1 MRALNEAPATDPE
14 YPPEL
19 GAAVVLVA
27 VGVGD
32 TADFVGVGAGV
43 ALCVAAA
50 LGFEVIDVAGGFE
63 FRSKERFPTFASTR
77 DLRPIKITGDIAIAM
92 IVDGFAAD
100 AAETLRTIKAHTTTP
115 VIALVIGD
123 PAELVDEID
132 TQFQLIAIT
141 ENFGWGENTNALLK
155 NLSTKYMLI
164 MDPSTRFL
172 GDAITPVLAELE
184 KSEFS
189 AVGWRGGLVNTDDEW
204 RSVDDKGAG
213 EVDVLFSYFM
223 ALNCADATNAG
234 GFNNRAIYYRNA
246 DMEFSLRLRNVNG
259 RLLQMDLPLE
269 QGRHHGYYDSDPEF
283 REVQSKKNYD
293 RILERFRGK
302 SAILSPRR

>member
-1 MRALNEAPATDPE
+1 MTDSKSKEELAQARLDARAVKDFAK
-14 YPPEL
+14 
-19 GAAVVLVA
+19 
-27 VGVGD
+27 
-32 TADFVGVGAGV
+32 ADQ
-43 ALCVAAA
+43 LRDEIAA
-50 LGFEVIDVAGGFE
+50 LGFEVIDIAGGFE
-63 FRSKERFPTFASTR
+63 FRAKERFPRYASTR
-77 DLRPIKITGDIAIAM
+77 DIKAIKVEGDIAITI
-92 IVDGFAAD
+92 IVDGFTAD
-100 AAETLRTIKAHTTTP
+100 ALESVRTIKANTKTP
-115 VIALVIGD
+115 IIALVIGD

-132 TQFQLIAIT
+132 LQFQIVAIA

-246 DMEFSLRLRNVNG
+246 DMEFSLRLRQSNG

-269 QGRHHGYYDSDPEF
+269 QARHHGYYDTDEEF
-283 REVQSKKNYD
+283 REIQSKKNYD

>member
-1 MRALNEAPATDPE
+1 MSEAKSKEVLAQERLDARASKDFAKADQLRDQIAT
-14 YPPEL
+14 
-19 GAAVVLVA
+19 
-27 VGVGD
+27 
-32 TADFVGVGAGV
+32 
-43 ALCVAAA
+43 

-63 FRSKERFPTFASTR
+63 FRAKDRYPRYASTR
-77 DLRPIKITGDIAIAM
+77 EIKAIKVDGDIAITI
-92 IVDGFAAD
+92 IVDGFIAD
-100 AAETLRTIKAHTTTP
+100 AVETVRTIKAHCNTP
-115 VIALVIGD
+115 VIALVIGE

-132 TQFQLIAIT
+132 LQFQLIAIT

-155 NLSTKYMLI
+155 NLATKYMVV

-172 GDAITPVLAELE
+172 GDAMTPVAAELN
-184 KSEFS
+184 KGEFS
-189 AVGWRGGLVNTDDEW
+189 AVGWRGGLVNTEDEW
-204 RSVDDKGAG
+204 RSVDDKGPG
-213 EVDVLFSYFM
+213 EVDVLFSYFL
-223 ALNCADATNAG
+223 AFNCADATNAG

-246 DMEFSLRLRNVNG
+246 DMEFSLRLRQSNG

-269 QGRHHGYYDSDPEF
+269 QARHHGYYDTEESF